1 MLREFLLR
9 RGGDGNVAAEHDGA
23 RGRGALI
30 DGQHKGHGV
39 ASPGGLWL
47 RKRQSDWEAKVKY
60 GGAAPL
66 VFTLPWGGGSVA

>member
-9 RGGDGNVAAEHDGA
+9 GGGDGDVAAEHDGA

-39 ASPGGLWL
+39 ASPGGFLVA
-47 RKRQSDWEAKVKY
+47 QEEADWEAGQYLVVP
-60 GGAAPL
+60 AISVVPL
-66 VFTLPWGGGSVA
+66 RTRGP